1 MVRAILLD
9 SSVVVKW
16 FKEGEDYEE
25 EALRLRHDVLSPT
38 SSISASELMPL
49 EVCRALIKV
58 GYSSKKVEETY
69 STLAEMVETG
79 FLKLIPT
86 AGLMDE
92 AKESIV
98 KLNLYVAD
106 ALSLAAAVAN
116 SSDLLTEDRHLL
128 KKEVKET
135 MERKGLKL
143 LRLKDAY
150 PKGPRQVGKSHP

>member
-1 MVRAILLD
+1 MARAILLD

-16 FKEGEDYEE
+16 FKEGEEYEG

-38 SSISASELMPL
+38 SSTSASELMPL

-58 GYSSKKVEETY
+58 GYPSEKVEEAY
-69 STLAEMVETG
+69 ATLAEMVEDG

-86 AGLMDE
+86 TGLIE
-92 AKESIV
+92 ETKELIV
-98 KLNLYVAD
+98 ELNLYVAD
-106 ALSLAAAVAN
+106 ALSLAAATAS

-150 PKGPRQVGKSHP
+150 PKTPKQV

>member
-1 MVRAILLD
+1 MARAILLD

-16 FKEGEDYEE
+16 FKKGEEYEE

-38 SSISASELMPL
+38 SSMSASELMPL
-49 EVCRALIKV
+49 EVSRALIKA
-58 GYSSKKVEETY
+58 GYSSKKVVEAY
-69 STLAEMVETG
+69 ATLAEMVEHG

-98 KLNLYVAD
+98 KLNLCVAD
-106 ALSLAAAVAN
+106 ALILAAAVAD

-128 KKEVKET
+128 KKGVKET

-143 LRLKDAY
+143 LRLEDAY
-150 PKGPRQVGKSHP
+150 PKTPKQV